1 MREILFRGKRIDNGE
16 WVEGLLSQA
25 TVIPEEKGAY
35 VATAIDKLVEKP
47 FDGGWYEVAPETVG
61 QYTGLRDSKRT
72 AEYPEGQRIFE
83 GDVVRCGTG
92 RICKVE
98 YRTTP
103 CFCGF
108 DLSSISGFD
117 YPPPPEWNLF
127 GDLEVVGNIIDT
139 VRDFLEVNHD
149 ER

>member
-47 FDGGWYEVAPETVG
+47 FDGGWYEVDPETVG
-61 QYTGLRDSKRT
+61 QYTGLTDKN
-72 AEYPEGQRIFE
+72 GKRIFE

-103 CFCGF
+103 RFCGF

-117 YPPPPEWNLF
+117 YPPPSEWSLF
-127 GDLEVVGNIIDT
+127 SDLEVVGNIIDT
-139 VRDFLEVNHD
+139 VRNLLEGSN
-149 ER
+149 E